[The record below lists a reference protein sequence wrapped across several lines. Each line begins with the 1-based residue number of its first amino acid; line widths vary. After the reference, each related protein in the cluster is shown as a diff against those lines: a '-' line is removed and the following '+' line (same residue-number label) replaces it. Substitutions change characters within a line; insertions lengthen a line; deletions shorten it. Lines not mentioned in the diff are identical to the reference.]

1 MIKVELDVEQ
11 EISVLVEILQ
21 REWTDLA
28 GESVYE
34 MSSVESEMLMRA
46 IETLL
51 RWYMPL
57 DEYHQWRN
65 DYTQSQIEKLFAG
78 EQ

>member
-1 MIKVELDVEQ
+1 MILEIDVEQ
-11 EISVLVEILQ
+11 EISVIVQILQ
-21 REWTDLA
+21 REWADLA

-34 MSSVESEMLMRA
+34 IPSVEREMLMRA

-57 DEYHQWRN
+57 DEYHQWRD
-65 DYTQSQIEKLFAG
+65 DYTQSQIEKLFGG
-78 EQ
+78 E

>member
-1 MIKVELDVEQ
+1 MIIELDVEQ
-11 EISVLVEILQ
+11 EIAIAVEILQ

-34 MSSVESEMLMRA
+34 MQSVECEMLMRA

-51 RWYMPL
+51 RWYMPI
-57 DEYHQWRN
+57 DDYHQWR
-65 DYTQSQIEKLFAG
+65 DAYTQSQIEKLFEG
-78 EQ
+78 ED